1 MLSVARASA
10 SRDLESHG
18 QNFPRE
24 SFWNSWVPGLATLA
38 RDTSVCHVDG
48 LTKNQPQRIRSR
60 HTCAG
65 RRLRDAAATAAKAL
79 GTAVREGRSRRFIP

>member
-1 MLSVARASA
+1 MLSVACASA

-38 RDTSVCHVDG
+38 RDTSVCHVAGSLRISRSESDRG
-48 LTKNQPQRIRSR
+48 HQR
-60 HTCAG
+60 G

-79 GTAVREGRSRRFIP
+79 GTAVREGRIRRFIP